1 MEKKDIKFFDENIIR
16 RGDITD
22 RKIHFFK
29 GTNIPMPSLFEISN
43 SGMCNRKCAFCP
55 RSDPNYNH
63 VNQFISQELHDKIYH
78 ELSENE
84 FSGSVIFSGFAE
96 PLLDKRIYKQIQD
109 IRNKLPNSNIELITN
124 GDPLNHE
131 RIEKLFDAGLSYL
144 LVSAYDSEEQAI
156 MFRNM
161 LAKTKVDPSK
171 YIVRNRYYG
180 EEKDFGI
187 TISNR
192 GGNMNNTV
200 YKIEATKEPL
210 KAKCTYPAYTFF
222 IDYNGDVLTCSHD
235 WGKEM
240 IMGNLNKNN
249 IFEIWT
255 GKKFSFARKQLLNA
269 NRNFSPCD
277 VCNVRGGLIG
287 NKHGDYWT
295 EKLNQKKE
303 V

>member
-1 MEKKDIKFFDENIIR
+1 MDRDGIKFFDENIVR

-22 RKIHFFK
+22 KKISFFT
-29 GTNIPMPSLFEISN
+29 GTDIPMPSIFEISN

-55 RSDPNYNH
+55 RSDPNYKH
-63 VNQFISQELHDKIYH
+63 VNEFISQMLHEKIYD
-78 ELSENE
+78 ELKDND
-84 FSGSVIFSGFAE
+84 FSGSVIFSGFVE

-109 IRNKLPNSNIELITN
+109 IRNKLPKANIELITN
-124 GDPLNHE
+124 GDPLNHS
-131 RIEKLFDAGLSYL
+131 RIEKLFDSGLSYL

-156 MFRNM
+156 EFRAM
-161 LAKTKVDPSK
+161 LEKTNVDSSK

-192 GGNMNNTV
+192 GGNMDNTE

-210 KAKCTYPAYTFF
+210 KNKCTYPAYTFF

-235 WGKEM
+235 WGKDM
-240 IMGNLNKNN
+240 IMGNLNNN
-249 IFEIWT
+249 SIFEIWT
-255 GKKFSFARKQLLNA
+255 GKKFSHARQNLLNA
-269 NRNFSPCD
+269 NRNFSPCN

-287 NKHGDYWT
+287 SKHADHWAK
-295 EKLNQKKE
+295 KLNEK
-303 V
+303 

>member
-1 MEKKDIKFFDENIIR
+1 MEKEGIKFFDENIIR

-63 VNQFISQELHDKIYH
+63 VNQFISQELHDKIYN
-78 ELSENE
+78 ELNENE

-109 IRNKLPNSNIELITN
+109 IRNKLPDANIELITN

-156 MFRNM
+156 SYRKM
-161 LAKTKVDPSK
+161 LAKTKVDPSN

-180 EEKDFGI
+180 EDKDFGI

-192 GGNMNNTV
+192 GGNMNNTA
-200 YKIEATKEPL
+200 YKIESTKEPL
-210 KAKCTYPAYTFF
+210 KHKCTYPAYTFF

-269 NRNFSPCD
+269 KRNFSPCD
-277 VCNVRGGLIG
+277 VCDVRGGLIG